1 MSRSYKKT
9 PYCGDCKG
17 KSSKRAANS
26 KVRAVLKQN
35 PDAITSGRAY
45 RKLYDS
51 WEICDYQWSEF
62 KEDVISNFESSQ
74 KDKAHNVD
82 NFTHPHY
89 YDTLEEALI
98 NWKKDYLC
106 K

>member
-9 PYCGDCKG
+9 PYCGDRKG

-35 PDAITSGRAY
+35 PDAITSGSAY

-51 WEICDYQWSEF
+51 WEICDYGWLCSWEEYWENELEVYRRMLLHYPEHVVYPNK
-62 KEDVISNFESSQ
+62 KESY
-74 KDKAHNVD
+74 KKWRK
-82 NFTHPHY
+82 Y
-89 YDTLEEALI
+89 Y
-98 NWKKDYLC
+98 KMK
-106 K
+106 

>member
-1 MSRSYKKT
+1 MSRSYRKFPIVKCEKSCKWGKKQ
-9 PYCGDCKG
+9 
-17 KSSKRAANS
+17 ANR
-26 KVRAVLKQN
+26 KVRRYKG
-35 PDAITSGRAY
+35 DISSGNEY
-45 RKLYDS
+45 KKVYDS

-62 KEDVISNFESSQ
+62 KEDVISNFESGQ

-82 NFTHPHY
+82 NFTHPRY